1 MISPQP
7 VRASEAGMRAKR
19 STSRRRRVVRRREYA
34 ARPVRRLMGA
44 NRRARLM
51 GDAGEVLGG
60 GAARYVGGDVGAGE
74 GERVG
79 ESVEAGEG
87 DGGGG
92 VVLGLDG
99 DGGTG
104 EGDGEVLRE
113 G

>member
-44 NRRARLM
+44 NRRARLTGDAGEVLGGGAVLRRAEPGTESGSRKRGRGGRRLMGANRRARLM

-60 GAARYVGGDVGAGE
+60 GA
-74 GERVG
+74 
-79 ESVEAGEG
+79 
-87 DGGGG
+87 
-92 VVLGLDG
+92 
-99 DGGTG
+99 
-104 EGDGEVLRE
+104 VLRRA
-113 G
+113 